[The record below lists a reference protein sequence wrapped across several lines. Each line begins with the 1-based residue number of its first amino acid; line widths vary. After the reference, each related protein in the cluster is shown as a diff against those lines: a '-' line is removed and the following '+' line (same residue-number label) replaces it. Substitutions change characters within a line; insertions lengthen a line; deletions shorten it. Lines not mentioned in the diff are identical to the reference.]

1 MKKTI
6 LFVVLILET
15 IFVVYPQTTLSVL
28 LQNNSS
34 ITINGTS
41 NLVSFKLSQRGD
53 KLANK
58 TFLITASQIQNKI
71 ILSQNQYAIA
81 VKNFD
86 SNNKMALRDFLKL
99 VKSTIYPDIK
109 ITLNYI
115 ENHSNDVLSDYS
127 KGQASVNITIT
138 NVTRQYLIPV
148 SSNKSSDLYNL
159 TGKMKLNIKDFGLVP
174 PNVMFGLIKVNE
186 LIDIDFHLICK
197 IIPYNDSK
205 ETKKSAKSLADST
218 KF

>member
-1 MKKTI
+1 MRKTI
-6 LFVVLILET
+6 LFAVF
-15 IFVVYPQTTLSVL
+15 IFCCISRVYPQATVNVL

-41 NLVSFKLSQRGD
+41 NLLSFKLSQKGD

-71 ILSQNQYAIA
+71 ILSQNQHSIA
-81 VKNFD
+81 VRNFD

-99 VKSTIYPDIK
+99 LKVDDYPEIK
-109 ITLNYI
+109 IQLRYI
-115 ENHSNDVLSDYS
+115 ENMGNVALNDYS

-138 NVTRQYLIPV
+138 NVTHQYLIPI
-148 SSNKSSDLYNL
+148 SSNKSGDLYNL

-174 PNVMFGLIKVNE
+174 PIEMFGLIKVNE
-186 LIDIDFHLICK
+186 WINIDFNLICK
-197 IIPYNDSK
+197 IIPSNELK
-205 ETKKSAKSLADST
+205 ENKISAKE
-218 KF
+218 